1 MFRRCAMS
9 GLVLVMAAGMTG
21 CFSSTHLVQ
30 KTQAPGV
37 YKTASVDD
45 LEKTISERDAA
56 FKTLSL
62 QVLVTASVGGAKE
75 GKVTEYTSFKGY
87 IFIQKPSDVPV
98 ILQLP
103 VLGSRALDVV
113 GNADTFTLVHATA
126 GHGDVWMQG
135 SNVVK

>member
-1 MFRRCAMS
+1 MFKRSAMS
-9 GLVLVMAAGMTG
+9 GLVFVMAAGLTG

-45 LEKTISERDAA
+45 LEKAISDRDAA

-62 QVLVTASVGGAKE
+62 QVLVTASVGGSKE
-75 GKVTEYTSFKGY
+75 GKVTEYTSFNGF
-87 IFIQKPSDVPV
+87 IFIKKPSDVRV

-103 VLGSRALDVV
+103 VLRSRALDVV
-113 GNADTFTLVHATA
+113 
-126 GHGDVWMQG
+126 
-135 SNVVK
+135 